1 MTIKRAKSK
10 SRNSDARG
18 RKTNYINQAQAVAPQ
33 LRPPQV
39 VGFPLNDPS
48 YLTFEKFLHLPQTKA
63 LFAMTGDAANLLAA
77 LTNEREFVLARANAV
92 SGKAQKAQWR
102 KLLAQYV
109 RRAYLGD
116 ERGLLYWRRIAKL
129 IWVAYENM
137 LRLKTWAARA
147 REGEMAR
154 IARWQ
159 ARAAKERARQK
170 DRRAGAK
177 AA

>member
-10 SRNSDARG
+10 GRNSAARG
-18 RKTNYINQAQAVAPQ
+18 RKTDYINRARAVVPQ
-33 LRPPQV
+33 LGPPQV
-39 VGFPLNDPS
+39 VGSPLNDPS
-48 YLTFEKFLHLPQTKA
+48 YLTFERFLHLPQTKA
-63 LFAMTGDAANLLAA
+63 LFGITGDAANMLTA

-92 SGKAQKAQWR
+92 SGKEQKAQWR

-116 ERGLLYWRRIAKL
+116 ERGLLYWRRVAKL

-147 REGEMAR
+147 REGEIAR

-159 ARAAKERARQK
+159 ARAAKERVRQK
-170 DRRAGAK
+170 NRRARAC

>member
-1 MTIKRAKSK
+1 MTIKRAKSA
-10 SRNSDARG
+10 SRNSAARG
-18 RKTNYINQAQAVAPQ
+18 RKTDYITQAQAVVPQ
-33 LRPPQV
+33 LGPPQV
-39 VGFPLNDPS
+39 AGSPLNDPS

-63 LFAMTGDAANLLAA
+63 LFGMTSDAANLLAA
-77 LTNEREFVLARANAV
+77 LTKEREFVLALANAV
-92 SGKAQKAQWR
+92 SGKGQKAQWR

-116 ERGLLYWRRIAKL
+116 ERGLLYWRRVSKL

-137 LRLKTWAARA
+137 LRLKTWVARA
-147 REGEMAR
+147 REGEIAR

-170 DRRAGAK
+170 NRRVRAQ